1 MIRVLHSVSN
11 MDRGGIETMLMN
23 YYRHIDRE
31 KVQFD
36 FIVNKQ
42 KPGDY
47 DDEIRRLGGHIYQS
61 PGLNPLHYPAYL
73 RFVQQTV
80 ATDPRIR
87 ILHAHNEAMGLYA
100 LKGAEKAG
108 LQVRIAHAHNIWIVR
123 DYKWPLKMF
132 CKQLLPGA
140 ATHLWACGRDAGIY
154 YFGKA
159 DWERRGQIIPNAIEP
174 ETFRFSPAVRAEMRA
189 RYGLE
194 DRVVLGHVGR
204 FDVRKNHERLLEIF
218 AAFLQLEP
226 RAMLVLIGTGRLE
239 QAVRAQA
246 QELGITDH
254 ILFAGLQSNVADWYQ
269 MMDLFVIP
277 TSSTPAVTSLSCPPA
292 LRVCRWWGSRRK
304 PLGWGAYF
312 RTQCRRRCCFLPMPS
327 RSRFPPAMQTGQQ
340 ACSGCSTS
348 PATDLL
354 VQN

>member
-23 YYRHIDRE
+23 YYRHIDRS

-36 FIVNKQ
+36 FIVNKK

-61 PGLNPLHYPAYL
+61 PGLDPLHYPAYL

-80 ATDPRIR
+80 AADPRIR
-87 ILHAHNEAMGLYA
+87 ILHAHNEAMELYA

-132 CKQLLPGA
+132 CKRLLPGA

-174 ETFRFSPAVRAEMRA
+174 ETFRFDSAVRAEMRA
-189 RYGLE
+189 R
-194 DRVVLGHVGR
+194 
-204 FDVRKNHERLLEIF
+204 
-218 AAFLQLEP
+218 
-226 RAMLVLIGTGRLE
+226 
-239 QAVRAQA
+239 
-246 QELGITDH
+246 
-254 ILFAGLQSNVADWYQ
+254 
-269 MMDLFVIP
+269 
-277 TSSTPAVTSLSCPPA
+277 
-292 LRVCRWWGSRRK
+292 
-304 PLGWGAYF
+304 
-312 RTQCRRRCCFLPMPS
+312 
-327 RSRFPPAMQTGQQ
+327 
-340 ACSGCSTS
+340 
-348 PATDLL
+348 
-354 VQN
+354 

>member
-80 ATDPRIR
+80 AADPRIR

-159 DWERRGQIIPNAIEP
+159 DWEHRGQIIPNAIEP

-189 RYGLE
+189 LRA
-194 DRVVLGHVGR
+194 GR
-204 FDVRKNHERLLEIF
+204 
-218 AAFLQLEP
+218 P
-226 RAMLVLIGTGRLE
+226 GG
-239 QAVRAQA
+239 
-246 QELGITDH
+246 
-254 ILFAGLQSNVADWYQ
+254 AG
-269 MMDLFVIP
+269 
-277 TSSTPAVTSLSCPPA
+277 SC
-292 LRVCRWWGSRRK
+292 R
-304 PLGWGAYF
+304 PL
-312 RTQCRRRCCFLPMPS
+312 
-327 RSRFPPAMQTGQQ
+327 
-340 ACSGCSTS
+340 
-348 PATDLL
+348 
-354 VQN
+354 

>member
-80 ATDPRIR
+80 AADPRIR

-189 RYGLE
+189 RCGLE

-204 FDVRKNHERLLEIF
+204 FEGLPVVGIE
-218 AAFLQLEP
+218 
-226 RAMLVLIGTGRLE
+226 
-239 QAVRAQA
+239 AQA
-246 QELGITDH
+246 AGLGCVFSDAVPAEVLLSSHAIQIPLSASNADWA
-254 ILFAGLQSNVADWYQ
+254 AGLQRMLQQPCDRSAGAELIRQAGYDINIAAARLQQQYLQ
-269 MMDLFVIP
+269 
-277 TSSTPAVTSLSCPPA
+277 
-292 LRVCRWWGSRRK
+292 
-304 PLGWGAYF
+304 LG
-312 RTQCRRRCCFLPMPS
+312 
-327 RSRFPPAMQTGQQ
+327 GQ
-340 ACSGCSTS
+340 A
-348 PATDLL
+348 
-354 VQN
+354 

>member
-80 ATDPRIR
+80 AADPRIR

-194 DRVVLGHVGR
+194 DR
-204 FDVRKNHERLLEIF
+204 
-218 AAFLQLEP
+218 
-226 RAMLVLIGTGRLE
+226 AMLVLIGTGRLE

-254 ILFAGLQSNVADWYQ
+254 ILFAGLQNNVADWYQ
-269 MMDLFVIP
+269 MMDLFV
-277 TSSTPAVTSLSCPPA
+277 
-292 LRVCRWWGSRRK
+292 
-304 PLGWGAYF
+304 
-312 RTQCRRRCCFLPMPS
+312 MPS
-327 RSRFPPAMQTGQQ
+327 RFEGLPVVGIEAQAAGLGCVFSDAVPAEVLLSSHAIQIPLSASNADWAAGLQRMLHQPCDRSAGAELIRQAGYDINIAAARLQQQYLQLGGQ
-340 ACSGCSTS
+340 A
-348 PATDLL
+348 
-354 VQN
+354 

>member
-36 FIVNKQ
+36 FIVNKK

-80 ATDPRIR
+80 AADPRIR

-154 YFGKA
+154 YFGKRTGSA
-159 DWERRGQIIPNAIEP
+159 G
-174 ETFRFSPAVRAEMRA
+174 
-189 RYGLE
+189 
-194 DRVVLGHVGR
+194 DRS
-204 FDVRKNHERLLEIF
+204 F
-218 AAFLQLEP
+218 
-226 RAMLVLIGTGRLE
+226 
-239 QAVRAQA
+239 
-246 QELGITDH
+246 
-254 ILFAGLQSNVADWYQ
+254 
-269 MMDLFVIP
+269 P
-277 TSSTPAVTSLSCPPA
+277 TPS
-292 LRVCRWWGSRRK
+292 SRRPSASPPPSAPK
-304 PLGWGAYF
+304 CGRATGW
-312 RTQCRRRCCFLPMPS
+312 RTGWCWVM
-327 RSRFPPAMQTGQQ
+327 
-340 ACSGCSTS
+340 
-348 PATDLL
+348 
-354 VQN
+354 

>member
-11 MDRGGIETMLMN
+11 MDR
-23 YYRHIDRE
+23 
-31 KVQFD
+31 
-36 FIVNKQ
+36 
-42 KPGDY
+42 
-47 DDEIRRLGGHIYQS
+47 GGHIYQS

-80 ATDPRIR
+80 AADPRIR

-174 ETFRFSPAVRAEMRA
+174 ETFRFSPTVRAETRA

-239 QAVRAQA
+239 QAVPDDGSLRHAFPLRGSAGGGDRGASRRA
-246 QELGITDH
+246 GVRI
-254 ILFAGLQSNVADWYQ
+254 FGRSAGGGAAFFPCHPD
-269 MMDLFVIP
+269 
-277 TSSTPAVTSLSCPPA
+277 PAF
-292 LRVCRWWGSRRK
+292 RQQCRLGSR
-304 PLGWGAYF
+304 LAADAAAA
-312 RTQCRRRCCFLPMPS
+312 L
-327 RSRFPPAMQTGQQ
+327 
-340 ACSGCSTS
+340 
-348 PATDLL
+348 
-354 VQN
+354 

>member
-80 ATDPRIR
+80 AADPRIR

-189 RYGLE
+189 RYVLE

-246 QELGITDH
+246 QELGIADH
-254 ILFAGLQSNVADWYQ
+254 ILFAGLQNNVADWYQ
-269 MMDLFVIP
+269 MMDLFV
-277 TSSTPAVTSLSCPPA
+277 
-292 LRVCRWWGSRRK
+292 
-304 PLGWGAYF
+304 
-312 RTQCRRRCCFLPMPS
+312 MPS
-327 RSRFPPAMQTGQQ
+327 RFEEIGRAH
-340 ACSGCSTS
+340 
-348 PATDLL
+348 
-354 VQN
+354 V

>member
-80 ATDPRIR
+80 AADPRIR

-189 RYGLE
+189 RY
-194 DRVVLGHVGR
+194 V
-204 FDVRKNHERLLEIF
+204 
-218 AAFLQLEP
+218 LEP

-254 ILFAGLQSNVADWYQ
+254 ILFAGLQNNVADWYQ
-269 MMDLFVIP
+269 MMDLFV
-277 TSSTPAVTSLSCPPA
+277 
-292 LRVCRWWGSRRK
+292 
-304 PLGWGAYF
+304 
-312 RTQCRRRCCFLPMPS
+312 MPS
-327 RSRFPPAMQTGQQ
+327 RFEGLPVVGIEAQAAGLGCVFSDAVPAEVLLSSHAIQIPLSASNADWAAGLQRMLHQPCDRSAGAELIRQAGYDINIAAARLQQ
-340 ACSGCSTS
+340 QYLQLGGEA
-348 PATDLL
+348 
-354 VQN
+354 

>member
-80 ATDPRIR
+80 AADPRIR

-189 RYGLE
+189 RY
-194 DRVVLGHVGR
+194 V
-204 FDVRKNHERLLEIF
+204 
-218 AAFLQLEP
+218 LEP

-246 QELGITDH
+246 QELGIADH
-254 ILFAGLQSNVADWYQ
+254 ILFAGLQNNVADWYQ
-269 MMDLFVIP
+269 MMDLFV
-277 TSSTPAVTSLSCPPA
+277 
-292 LRVCRWWGSRRK
+292 
-304 PLGWGAYF
+304 
-312 RTQCRRRCCFLPMPS
+312 MPS
-327 RSRFPPAMQTGQQ
+327 RFEGLPVVGIEAQAAGLGCVFSDAVPAEVLLSSHAIQIPLSASNADWAAGLQRMLHQPCDRSAGAELIRQAGYDINIAAARLQQQYLQLGGQ
-340 ACSGCSTS
+340 A
-348 PATDLL
+348 
-354 VQN
+354 

>member
-23 YYRHIDRE
+23 YYRHIDRS

-36 FIVNKQ
+36 FIVNKK

-61 PGLNPLHYPAYL
+61 PGLDPLHYPAYL

-80 ATDPRIR
+80 TADPRIR

-132 CKQLLPGA
+132 CKRLLPGA

-174 ETFRFSPAVRAEMRA
+174 ETFRFDSAVRAEMRA

-226 RAMLVLIGTGRLE
+226 RAMLVLIGTGRLVP
-239 QAVRAQA
+239 ADGSLRHAFPLRGSAGGGHRGAGCRAGVRIFGRGAGGSA
-246 QELGITDH
+246 A
-254 ILFAGLQSNVADWYQ
+254 FAPRHPD
-269 MMDLFVIP
+269 
-277 TSSTPAVTSLSCPPA
+277 PAFCQ
-292 LRVCRWWGSRRK
+292 
-304 PLGWGAYF
+304 
-312 RTQCRRRCCFLPMPS
+312 QCRLGGRLAADAPT
-327 RSRFPPAMQTGQQ
+327 A
-340 ACSGCSTS
+340 
-348 PATDLL
+348 L
-354 VQN
+354 

>member
-154 YFGKA
+154 YFGK
-159 DWERRGQIIPNAIEP
+159 
-174 ETFRFSPAVRAEMRA
+174 
-189 RYGLE
+189 
-194 DRVVLGHVGR
+194 GR

-269 MMDLFVIP
+269 MMDLFV
-277 TSSTPAVTSLSCPPA
+277 
-292 LRVCRWWGSRRK
+292 
-304 PLGWGAYF
+304 
-312 RTQCRRRCCFLPMPS
+312 MPS
-327 RSRFPPAMQTGQQ
+327 RFEGLPVVGIEAQAAGLGCVFSDAVPAEVLLSSHAIQIPLSASNADWAAGLQRMLHQPCDRSAGAELIRQAGYDINIAAARLQQQYLQLGGQ
-340 ACSGCSTS
+340 A
-348 PATDLL
+348 
-354 VQN
+354 

>member
-80 ATDPRIR
+80 AADPRIR

-159 DWERRGQIIPNAIEP
+159 DWEHRGQIIPNAIEP
-174 ETFRFSPAVRAEMRA
+174 ET
-189 RYGLE
+189 L
-194 DRVVLGHVGR
+194 
-204 FDVRKNHERLLEIF
+204 
-218 AAFLQLEP
+218 
-226 RAMLVLIGTGRLE
+226 
-239 QAVRAQA
+239 
-246 QELGITDH
+246 
-254 ILFAGLQSNVADWYQ
+254 
-269 MMDLFVIP
+269 
-277 TSSTPAVTSLSCPPA
+277 CPPA

-348 PATDLL
+348 PVTALP

>member
-189 RYGLE
+189 RYVLE
-194 DRVVLGHVGR
+194 D
-204 FDVRKNHERLLEIF
+204 
-218 AAFLQLEP
+218 

-246 QELGITDH
+246 QELGIADH
-254 ILFAGLQSNVADWYQ
+254 ILFAGLQNNVADWYQ
-269 MMDLFVIP
+269 MMDLFV
-277 TSSTPAVTSLSCPPA
+277 
-292 LRVCRWWGSRRK
+292 
-304 PLGWGAYF
+304 
-312 RTQCRRRCCFLPMPS
+312 MPS
-327 RSRFPPAMQTGQQ
+327 RFEGLPVVGIEAQAAGLGCVFSDAVPAEVLLSSHAIQIPLSASNADWAAGLQRMLHQPCDRSAGAELIRQAGYDINIAAARLQQQYLQLGGQ
-340 ACSGCSTS
+340 A
-348 PATDLL
+348 
-354 VQN
+354 

>member
-80 ATDPRIR
+80 AADPRIR

-140 ATHLWACGRDAGIY
+140 ATHL
-154 YFGKA
+154 
-159 DWERRGQIIPNAIEP
+159 
-174 ETFRFSPAVRAEMRA
+174 
-189 RYGLE
+189 
-194 DRVVLGHVGR
+194 
-204 FDVRKNHERLLEIF
+204 
-218 AAFLQLEP
+218 
-226 RAMLVLIGTGRLE
+226 
-239 QAVRAQA
+239 
-246 QELGITDH
+246 
-254 ILFAGLQSNVADWYQ
+254 
-269 MMDLFVIP
+269 
-277 TSSTPAVTSLSCPPA
+277 
-292 LRVCRWWGSRRK
+292 
-304 PLGWGAYF
+304 
-312 RTQCRRRCCFLPMPS
+312 
-327 RSRFPPAMQTGQQ
+327 
-340 ACSGCSTS
+340 
-348 PATDLL
+348 
-354 VQN
+354 

>member
-23 YYRHIDRE
+23 YYRHIDRS

-36 FIVNKQ
+36 FIVNKK

-61 PGLNPLHYPAYL
+61 PGLDPLHYPAYL

-80 ATDPRIR
+80 AADPRIR

-108 LQVRIAHAHNIWIVR
+108 LPVRIAHAHNIWIVR
-123 DYKWPLKMF
+123 DYKWPLKML
-132 CKQLLPGA
+132 CKRLLPGA

-174 ETFRFSPAVRAEMRA
+174 ETFRFAPAVRTEMRA
-189 RYGLE
+189 RYRLE

-226 RAMLVLIGTGRLE
+226 RAVLVLIGTGRLE
-239 QAVRAQA
+239 PAVRAQA
-246 QELGITDH
+246 QELRRCSRG
-254 ILFAGLQSNVADWYQ
+254 FPS
-269 MMDLFVIP
+269 
-277 TSSTPAVTSLSCPPA
+277 PA
-292 LRVCRWWGSRRK
+292 SRRR
-304 PLGWGAYF
+304 PPGWGAYF
-312 RTQCRRRCCFLPMPS
+312 RTQCRKRCCFRPAPS
-327 RSRFPPAMQTGQQ
+327 RSRFLPAMQTGRQ
-340 ACSGCSTS
+340 ACIGCSNS
-348 PATDLL
+348 PATVLP
-354 VQN
+354 VQS

>member
-80 ATDPRIR
+80 AADPRIR

-189 RYGLE
+189 RYVLE
-194 DRVVLGHVGR
+194 DRVV
-204 FDVRKNHERLLEIF
+204 
-218 AAFLQLEP
+218 
-226 RAMLVLIGTGRLE
+226 LVLIGTGRLE

-246 QELGITDH
+246 QELGIADH
-254 ILFAGLQSNVADWYQ
+254 ILFAGLQNNVADWYQ
-269 MMDLFVIP
+269 MMDLFV
-277 TSSTPAVTSLSCPPA
+277 
-292 LRVCRWWGSRRK
+292 
-304 PLGWGAYF
+304 
-312 RTQCRRRCCFLPMPS
+312 MPS
-327 RSRFPPAMQTGQQ
+327 RFEGLPVVGIEAQAAGLGCVFSDAVPAEVLLSSHAIQIPLSASNADWAAGLQRMLHQPCDRSAGAELIRQAGYDINIAAARLQQ
-340 ACSGCSTS
+340 QYLQLGGEA
-348 PATDLL
+348 
-354 VQN
+354 

>member
-80 ATDPRIR
+80 AADPRIR

-194 DRVVLGHVGR
+194 DRVVL
-204 FDVRKNHERLLEIF
+204 
-218 AAFLQLEP
+218 
-226 RAMLVLIGTGRLE
+226 VLIGTGRLE

-254 ILFAGLQSNVADWYQ
+254 ILFAGLQNNVADWYQ
-269 MMDLFVIP
+269 MMDLFV
-277 TSSTPAVTSLSCPPA
+277 
-292 LRVCRWWGSRRK
+292 
-304 PLGWGAYF
+304 
-312 RTQCRRRCCFLPMPS
+312 MPS
-327 RSRFPPAMQTGQQ
+327 RFEGLPVVGIEAQAAGLGCVFSDAVPAEVLLSSHAIQIPLSASNADWAAGLQRMLHQPRDRSAGAELIRQAGYDINIAAARLQQQYLQLGGQ
-340 ACSGCSTS
+340 A
-348 PATDLL
+348 
-354 VQN
+354 

>member
-80 ATDPRIR
+80 AADPRIR

-189 RYGLE
+189 RY
-194 DRVVLGHVGR
+194 V
-204 FDVRKNHERLLEIF
+204 
-218 AAFLQLEP
+218 LEP

-254 ILFAGLQSNVADWYQ
+254 ILFAGLQNNVADWYQ
-269 MMDLFVIP
+269 MMDLFV
-277 TSSTPAVTSLSCPPA
+277 
-292 LRVCRWWGSRRK
+292 
-304 PLGWGAYF
+304 
-312 RTQCRRRCCFLPMPS
+312 MPS
-327 RSRFPPAMQTGQQ
+327 RFEGLPVVGIEAQAAGLGCVFSDAVPAEVLLSSHAIQIPLSASNADWAAGLQRMLHQPCDRSAGAELIRQAGYDINIAAARLQQQYLQLGGQ
-340 ACSGCSTS
+340 A
-348 PATDLL
+348 
-354 VQN
+354 